1 MNARKLVL
9 GSGLVVALLG
19 ALPAA
24 ATVMVTDLVGK
35 AKSGEATLALLAN
48 LEEGRELDLAE
59 GSRLTAIDLGNG
71 REYSL
76 RGPGRYKV
84 ESGGLRVLKGPPVEV
99 ATVPGAQLPSAKAT
113 TQRLAQASFVMR
125 DVRQATGAESPAR
138 HLIAVLPATLR
149 WESVPGANV
158 YHVAINDEQGLK
170 LFAAH
175 SANPELALPPGL
187 VQPDRR
193 YRWRVEA
200 RAGERLLADIG
211 QMFTLADAATIER
224 LASARAAAGSDF
236 ARRVLYALQL
246 REVGADSDAR
256 AEWQLLASERPD
268 DPRLRELA
276 KGQETP

>member
-1 MNARKLVL
+1 MKARKVML
-9 GSGLVVALLG
+9 GLGLVGALTVP
-19 ALPAA
+19 LPAA
-24 ATVMVTDLVGK
+24 AAVMVTDLVGK
-35 AKSGEATLALLAN
+35 AKSGDAALALLAN
-48 LEEGRELDLAE
+48 LDEGRELELAE

-84 ESGGLRVLKGPPVEV
+84 ESGGLRALKGPPVEV
-99 ATVPGAQLPSAKAT
+99 ATVPGAQLPSPKAT

-125 DVRQATGAESPAR
+125 DVRQATGGDTPAR
-138 HLIAVLPATLR
+138 HLIAVLPAILR
-149 WESVPGANV
+149 WDPIPGATV
-158 YHVAINDEQGLK
+158 YHVSINDEQGIK

-187 VQPDRR
+187 VQPGRR

-200 RAGERLLADIG
+200 RAGERPLADFG
-211 QMFTLADAATIER
+211 QMFTLADTATIER
-224 LASARAAAGSDF
+224 LATARTAAGHDF

-246 REVGADSDAR
+246 REAGADSDAR